1 MKRIAL
7 VLSFVFLFWIP
18 AVSEAGNPVSGGKCP
33 KAGLIQIYSSKKFT
47 CIKLAKKLVWDK
59 GSVIKSLVPK
69 PTPTPTLT
77 PTPTP
82 TNSINQVP
90 AKTPEQLRYEES
102 LQEFQKISMK
112 SYKTIRDNWPSNRL
126 NLTINYHFT
135 ENFPIDILNSWK
147 SQVENSVTFYDQFI
161 DTKQVFNIYFVT
173 EKDQKWVE
181 DLGFWSPENFT
192 FFDYWKAG
200 LEKQNCQGA
209 AAWFLTAK
217 GYNVPQL
224 HGGIAIS
231 SQANLEGMSPWCQHI
246 ISHEMFHAVQDY
258 WLTNKEGNKGFPGT
272 DAYDSVEM
280 PIFRE
285 GSADT
290 IAAAIG
296 QASYEKYYSA
306 FRQRFVEALR
316 GATPQLR
323 LIKSKSEAVE
333 YLKKIELRSNFSEAH
348 EASYML
354 GMLVFE
360 YAISEYGFNKYV
372 SLLKLQNKNRSFRDS
387 FQLAYGFPIDELY
400 SKSADH
406 VLNAIEILKVN

>member
-7 VLSFVFLFWIP
+7 VLSITLLISLP
-18 AVSEAGNPVSGGKCP
+18 AISEAANPVAGGVCS
-33 KAGLIQIYSSKKFT
+33 KAGATQIYQNKKFT
-47 CIKLAKKLVWDK
+47 CIKSGKKLAWNK
-59 GSVIKSLVPK
+59 GSVIKSPT

-82 TNSINQVP
+82 TPTNSINQNP
-90 AKTPEQLRYEES
+90 AKTPDQIKYETS
-102 LQEFQKISMK
+102 LQEFLKVSMN
-112 SYKTIRDNWPSNRL
+112 SYRIIRDNWPNSRH
-126 NLTINYHFT
+126 NLTIKYHFT
-135 ENFPIDILNSWK
+135 ENFPIDILNSWQ
-147 SQVENSVTFYDQFI
+147 SQVEKTVTFYDQFI
-161 DTKQVFNIYFVT
+161 DTNQVFNIYFIT

-181 DLGFWSPENFT
+181 DLGFWNPENFT

-200 LEKQNCQGA
+200 LEKQNCEGA

-217 GYNVPQL
+217 GFNVPQL

-231 SQANLEGMSPWCQHI
+231 SLANLDGMSLWCQHI

-258 WLTNKEGNKGFPGT
+258 WLTNKEGNRGFPGT
-272 DAYDSVEM
+272 DSYDSVEM

-296 QASYEKYYSA
+296 QVSYEKYYSA
-306 FRQRFVEALR
+306 FRQRFVEVLR
-316 GATPQLR
+316 RATPQLR
-323 LIKSKSEAVE
+323 LINNKAEIVE
-333 YLKKIELRSNFSEAH
+333 YLKKIEYRSKFSEAH
-348 EASYML
+348 EASYLL

-372 SLLKLQNKNRSFRDS
+372 SLLKLQNKNQSFRYS
-387 FQLAYGFPIDELY
+387 FQMAYGFPIDEMY

-406 VLNAIEILKVN
+406 ILNAIEILKVN